1 MKRAA
6 ALLPIVLV
14 AACKTPEGEYPSLAI
29 RPAERATGTLYPVKP
44 YVPPPTP
51 PAVSDRLAQL
61 TAQVTMAHAAFER
74 QVPAARNAV
83 NAARGSGPGAD
94 AWSLAQVALAGLES
108 SRSQA
113 MIALA
118 DFDRLYVDAA
128 TQGGE
133 LTRIAAARDA
143 ATARVDEENATIGS
157 LAGALGG

>member
-14 AACKTPEGEYPSLAI
+14 AACKTPEGEYPSLAV
-29 RPAERATGTLYPVKP
+29 RPAERATGSLYPVKP

-51 PAVSDRLAQL
+51 PAVSDRLAHL
-61 TAQVTMAHAAFER
+61 SAQIASAHAAFER
-74 QVPAARNAV
+74 QLPAARGAV
-83 NAARGSGPGAD
+83 GAARGSGPGAE
-94 AWSLAQVALAGLES
+94 AWSVAQVALAGLES
-108 SRSQA
+108 ARSQA

-133 LTRIAAARDA
+133 LTSIAPARDA
-143 ATARVDEENATIGS
+143 AIARVDDENAAIKGLLGQLGS
-157 LAGALGG
+157 